1 MFFCKNVHM
10 PWVSDGS
17 KFIHPPA
24 DEIYCNLDSIH
35 ESWLWIAHSCSTRTY
50 SNIYS
55 DADTQTQIAHT
66 RFTRKF
72 LGGYFWAALL
82 FIIVVVVVVIDMK
95 ITIMMLMTMMTPT
108 TTTTTTT
115 MPMTMMT
122 PTTTTTTTM
131 PMSTPTQ
138 PLSSSSSHDS
148 YPESSS
154 IASASRVWLATGR
167 VCRKSVM

>member
-115 MPMTMMT
+115 
-122 PTTTTTTTM
+122 TTTM

-138 PLSSSSSHDS
+138 PLLSSSSHDS

-167 VCRKSVM
+167 VCRKRVM

>member
-35 ESWLWIAHSCSTRTY
+35 ESWLWIAHSWRTRTY

-55 DADTQTQIAHT
+55 DADKQTQIAHT
-66 RFTRKF
+66 RFTLKF

-82 FIIVVVVVVIDMK
+82 YIIVLVIVVINMM
-95 ITIMMLMTMMTPT
+95 ITMTMTMTTTMAMPTPT
-108 TTTTTTT
+108 T
-115 MPMTMMT
+115 MPT
-122 PTTTTTTTM
+122 PSRLLPWIILHCISIKSLTRYWSGL
-131 PMSTPTQ
+131 PQKCDVSSKNISLYIFF
-138 PLSSSSSHDS
+138 PL
-148 YPESSS
+148 Y
-154 IASASRVWLATGR
+154 
-167 VCRKSVM
+167 K

>member
-1 MFFCKNVHM
+1 MFFCQNVHM

-24 DEIYCNLDSIH
+24 DEIHFNLDSIH
-35 ESWLWIAHSCSTRTY
+35 ESWLWIAHPCSTRTY

-72 LGGYFWAALL
+72 LGSYFWAALL
-82 FIIVVVVVVIDMK
+82 FIIVVVVVVIDMM
-95 ITIMMLMTMMTPT
+95 ITIMML
-108 TTTTTTT
+108 
-115 MPMTMMT
+115 MTMMT